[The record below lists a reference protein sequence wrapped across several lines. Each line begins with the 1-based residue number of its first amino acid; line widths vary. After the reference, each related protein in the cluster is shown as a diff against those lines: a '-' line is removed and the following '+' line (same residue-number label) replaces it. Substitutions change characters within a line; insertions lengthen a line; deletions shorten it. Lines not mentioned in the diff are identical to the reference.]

1 MKFKQ
6 LEAVSSYSSDRV
18 EVRKLGLKNY
28 ISTENMLTNKAGV
41 VSASKLP
48 TGKTTSAYQ
57 KGDILI
63 SNIRPYFKKI
73 WFADNEGGCSNDV
86 LVIRANPGIDSKFL
100 YYVLADDKFF
110 EYDTANSKGTK
121 MPRGDKTAIMRY
133 EIPDLTLDEQRTIAE
148 TLSTLDDRIA
158 ENKKINHHLSVIV
171 QAIFNSWF
179 VDYVPFGGTLPSEWK
194 EVDFDEISTV
204 QNGYAFK
211 SKDYVSD
218 GVRMIRTT
226 NFDNGYV
233 NNNDLIMLPSEF
245 YNDAKYRNF
254 VLKKFDTVLVMVG
267 ASVGKISLI
276 TELNT
281 PALQNQNMW
290 RFRSIIPEIP
300 ESFIHFNVKR
310 INDQVRGW
318 SSGSARD
325 FYRKDIFKKA
335 KVYLPTSQVLD
346 DFSKIT
352 MPIFEQI
359 SNNILENDKLIKA
372 RDSLLP
378 KLMSGE
384 VSVTD

>member
-1 MKFKQ
+1 MPEKWGKVKLSDVATIKYGKDHKKLDDGKIPVYGTGGVMRYVDTPLYGKKSVLIPRKGSLGSLFFVEKPFWTVDT
-6 LEAVSSYSSDRV
+6 LFYTEIDENRIIPEYLYYKLKTFDLANMNVGSAVPSLTTAILNPIEFELPPI
-18 EVRKLGLKNY
+18 EVQSEIAKTLGVL
-28 ISTENMLTNKAGV
+28 
-41 VSASKLP
+41 
-48 TGKTTSAYQ
+48 
-57 KGDILI
+57 D
-63 SNIRPYFKKI
+63 KKI
-73 WFADNEGGCSNDV
+73 ESN
-86 LVIRANPGIDSKFL
+86 K
-100 YYVLADDKFF
+100 
-110 EYDTANSKGTK
+110 E
-121 MPRGDKTAIMRY
+121 
-133 EIPDLTLDEQRTIAE
+133 
-148 TLSTLDDRIA
+148 
-158 ENKKINHHLSVIV
+158 INHHLSVIV